1 MEVCGK
7 CPYFWTHKHSKGVS
21 MRKLLGEFE
30 CKIDDKGRMRLP
42 TGLISQLGEREAY
55 TFVMNRGF
63 EKCLMLYPRE
73 VWGKITEEIDQ
84 LNYYDKESRD
94 FQRYFYRGAQEM
106 EMDSSDRILLNKR
119 LLEYA
124 GIEKEVILMAYNDRV
139 EVWSKERYDEMLD
152 EEPADF
158 SGLAQRVM
166 TPKA

>member
-1 MEVCGK
+1 
-7 CPYFWTHKHSKGVS
+7 

-30 CKIDDKGRMRLP
+30 CKIDEKGRMRLP
-42 TGLISQLGEREAY
+42 SGLISQLGEREAY

-73 VWGKITEEIDQ
+73 VWDKITEEIDQ
-84 LNYYDKESRD
+84 LNYYDQESRA
-94 FQRYFYRGAQEM
+94 FQRYFYRGAQELT
-106 EMDSSDRILLNKR
+106 MDDNLRILLNKR

-139 EVWSKERYDEMLD
+139 EVWSKDRYDELLE

-166 TPKA
+166 SPK